1 MTCFNA
7 YAFSDVRDICL
18 EASKQFFNIISGKVM
33 MEKKCSNMHSNILW
47 EKKTFIHYILSW
59 AHGVNCA
66 VAMYFQLHKQINMA
80 SLSEENLQLYNPIF
94 SNQVWFLAVS
104 LNYRKGFQRP
114 LKKLKSKHAF
124 QVTAKKRNTY
134 WSHQING
141 VVPGNS
147 SSRVEHW
154 ISLIVHRKEP
164 SAVPLFL
171 IQQTVQHLIICSR
184 ETKK

>member
-1 MTCFNA
+1 MFK
-7 YAFSDVRDICL
+7 YAFKYSLR
-18 EASKQFFNIISGKVM
+18 
-33 MEKKCSNMHSNILW
+33 
-47 EKKTFIHYILSW
+47 KKTFIHYILSW
-59 AHGVNCA
+59 AHRVNCA

-80 SLSEENLQLYNPIF
+80 SLSGENLQLYNPIF
-94 SNQVWFLAVS
+94 SNQVWFPAVS

-184 ETKK
+184 ETKKQEVPPAVRLFAQKQLFTILNMTC